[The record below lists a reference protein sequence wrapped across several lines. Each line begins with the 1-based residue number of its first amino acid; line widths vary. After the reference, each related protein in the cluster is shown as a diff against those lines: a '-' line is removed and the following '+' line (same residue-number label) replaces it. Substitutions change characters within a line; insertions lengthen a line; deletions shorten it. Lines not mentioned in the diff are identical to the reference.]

1 MTRRVPVDPELP
13 WGCWLR
19 IEPGDGTPA
28 EFVDDATGERWG
40 TIREAFW
47 YGRMGMPRGADVPQA
62 KLEFLHGVLA
72 QWARRRPESAE
83 RTTDMFTGC
92 GQFSSWYMAWLTR
105 EGLIA
110 GRDGLTAE
118 GWAVLHMLMGTRPQD
133 VRNDRPG
140 RATVA
145 QLVELGL
152 GPEEREA
159 RLARVEQAALKWG
172 VGFRRTKIGAW
183 PHVILV
189 KRGEGEVPV
198 LETSWSLRFENEEQ
212 RDAFYEWL
220 CVRLD
225 RWPAWAEMAG
235 RSRHPELTQHLLMVL
250 AISATHTAEDPPAI
264 GLI

>member
-19 IEPGDGTPA
+19 IEPGDGTTA
-28 EFVDDATGERWG
+28 EFVDDATGERWS
-40 TIREAFW
+40 TIRDAFW
-47 YGRMGMPRGADVPQA
+47 HGRLGMGDGPIGILPA
-62 KLEFLHGVLA
+62 LEFLHGVLS
-72 QWARRRPESAE
+72 QWARRKPDSREV
-83 RTTDMFTGC
+83 TTDMFFGNSMFQ
-92 GQFSSWYMAWLTR
+92 GWYLTWLTR
-105 EGLIA
+105 EGLVA
-110 GRDGLTAE
+110 WRDGLTAE
-118 GWAVLHMLMGTRPQD
+118 GWAVLHMLMATRPQD
-133 VRNDRPG
+133 VRKDRPG

-250 AISATHTAEDPPAI
+250 AVASTGGRETPPSL
-264 GLI
+264 GLT

>member
-1 MTRRVPVDPELP
+1 MTRGRHVDPELP

-19 IEPGDGTPA
+19 IEPGDGVA
-28 EFVDDATGERWG
+28 EFVDDATGERWS
-40 TIREAFW
+40 TIRDAFW
-47 YGRMGMPRGADVPQA
+47 HGRLGMDGPIGILPA
-62 KLEFLHGVLA
+62 LEFLHGVLS
-72 QWARRRPESAE
+72 QWARRKPDSREL
-83 RTTDMFTGC
+83 TTDMFAGNSLFQ
-92 GQFSSWYMAWLTR
+92 GWYLAWLTR

-110 GRDGLTAE
+110 WREGLTAE

-133 VRNDRPG
+133 VRKDRPG

-235 RSRHPELTQHLLMVL
+235 RSRQPELTQHLLMVL
-250 AISATHTAEDPPAI
+250 AISATNTDRGLPAI
-264 GLI
+264 DQT